1 MGLEVRQTDIFAAVR
16 YLDSEAPWIPNN
28 HHFRTI
34 HIMMGT
40 EENFLTRSFD
50 IKA

>member
-34 HIMMGT
+34 HIHDGDGRK
-40 EENFLTRSFD
+40 FSHAFF
-50 IKA
+50 